1 MKFEIRRLAQDVFS
15 VLEKNWFKLLSASI
29 IRTLL
34 ATLANSLVFALLI
47 NFPYWNLIAA
57 TLTYLLVWSAL
68 ESGFLKMCLAASRSQ
83 TVHFG
88 QLFSGLKQTPIFF
101 ILVLTYILATVIG
114 IIALVI
120 PGMFVCVR
128 FSMAGLILI
137 DKSESLIESAKS
149 SYKLT
154 LGYSRLIAPL
164 FLIGATLASSGLQIQ
179 FIIELVVTIALVVLY
194 LQINEKTSEVPT

>member
-1 MKFEIRRLAQDVFS
+1 MKFEIRRLVQDVS
-15 VLEKNWFKLLSASI
+15 TVLKNNWFKLLSASI
-29 IRTLL
+29 LRTFL
-34 ATLANSLVFALLI
+34 ATLANMLVFALLI
-47 NFPYWNLIAA
+47 NFPYWNLVAA

-88 QLFSGLKQTPIFF
+88 QLFSGLNQTPVFF
-101 ILVLTYILATVIG
+101 ILILSYILATVIG

-120 PGMFVCVR
+120 PGMFVCIR
-128 FSMAGLILI
+128 FSIAGLILI
-137 DKSESLIESAKS
+137 DKSESLTNSIKS

-164 FLIGATLASSGLQIQ
+164 FLIGATLICSGLQIQ
-179 FIIELVVTIALVVLY
+179 FIVELIVTIALVVLY
-194 LQINEKTSEVPT
+194 LQINEKQSVVQS